1 MKYAAMG
8 LVLATSA
15 LLVGCDKIQEKLAQK
30 AAEKAVESAS
40 GGSVAINNGTSGG
53 VTVTD
58 PSTGA
63 TAVSGATVKL
73 PAGWPANVPI
83 YPGAA
88 IRNALTSPSGKTVT
102 LATNGRAC
110 EGRRLLQDEVGAQG
124 RERLGSRPAAHPHVQ
139 ERQGHGTV
147 TVGQAGADTMVT
159 IAAID

>member
-1 MKYAAMG
+1 MKYAALS
-8 LVLATSA
+8 LVLVTSFA
-15 LLVGCDKIQEKLAQK
+15 LVGCDKIQEKVAQK

-40 GGSVAINNGTSGG
+40 GGSVAVTNGTSGG

-63 TAVSGATVKL
+63 TAVSGAAVKL

-102 LATNGRAC
+102 LATKDTSAKFADCYKTKSGLKLENDMDLGQQHMLMFKNGK
-110 EGRRLLQDEVGAQG
+110 
-124 RERLGSRPAAHPHVQ
+124 GSVV
-139 ERQGHGTV
+139 V
-147 TVGQAGADTMVT
+147 TLGQAGPDTMVT
-159 IAAID
+159 IAVVD